1 MEAFS
6 EKLAFVMKGLSLSRG
21 RLGVE
26 LAVDKSVVSR
36 WLSGARLPS
45 SHNLAEL
52 TGVIA
57 RRAPGFTMLDWD
69 LPTADIGGRLRL
81 GADGEAPGA
90 DGPPSATLGSFQAWL
105 ALPKLREAVDASVA
119 GGRGTAGFWRAIA
132 PMPGMPDKFGQSF
145 SKFSS
150 EPDGTLRVETGFFNM
165 RRVGWAVEV
174 GHQFFS
180 CVTGTMDG
188 YLAFTIVNR
197 PQSAVI
203 DVMDGIFLGCM
214 ADNGG
219 VPLAMPVVMER
230 IADLSGD
237 AAEDAAALTDLLM
250 RDPIVAAAD
259 VAEPIRN
266 RLRGDPPMDGD
277 GASRFLSMAAF
288 ASLARGRPRAN

>member
-1 MEAFS
+1 MEAFA

-45 SHNLAEL
+45 SNNLAGL
-52 TGVIA
+52 TGLIA
-57 RRAPGFTMLDWD
+57 LRAPRFTMLDWD
-69 LPTADIGGRLRL
+69 LPTAEIGARL
-81 GADGEAPGA
+81 GLGGEAAPAGR
-90 DGPPSATLGSFQAWL
+90 PPSATLASFQAWL
-105 ALPKLREAVDASVA
+105 ALPKLRDVVDGSVE
-119 GGRGTAGFWRAIA
+119 GGQGTRGFWRAIA

-145 SKFSS
+145 SKFSC
-150 EPDGTLRVETGFFNM
+150 ETDGTLRVETGFFTA
-165 RRVGWAVEV
+165 RRVGWAVAV
-174 GHQFFS
+174 GNQFFS

-188 YLAFTIVNR
+188 YFAFTIVNR
-197 PQSAVI
+197 THTPVI

-237 AAEDAAALTDLLM
+237 DAEDDAYLTELLM
-250 RDPIVAAAD
+250 RDPIVAAED
-259 VAEPIRN
+259 VAEAVRN
-266 RLRGDPPMDGD
+266 RLRGDPLPEGD
-277 GASRFLSMAAF
+277 GASRLLTMAAL
-288 ASLARGRPRAN
+288 ASLARGGPARL